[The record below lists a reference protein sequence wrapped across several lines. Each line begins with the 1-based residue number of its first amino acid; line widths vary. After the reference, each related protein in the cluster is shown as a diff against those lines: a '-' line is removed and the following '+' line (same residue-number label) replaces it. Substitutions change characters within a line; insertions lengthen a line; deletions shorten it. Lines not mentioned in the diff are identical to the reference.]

1 MNTYSIM
8 GYSFCG
14 NKKLFHFDGNKLPY
28 RKLEDG
34 YLYIT
39 PLQTMCKTFDNGKS
53 AFLWAKE
60 NCRISNHFVIKKI
73 RSENWHYNFF
83 TKPYVMKQQYNN

>member
-1 MNTYSIM
+1 MFKYKIL

-14 NKKLFHFDGNKLPY
+14 NKKLFHFDRNKLPY

-39 PLQTMCKTFDNGKS
+39 PLQTMEKMFKNGKN
-53 AFLWAKE
+53 AYLWAYD
-60 NCRISNHFVIKKI
+60 NLRVSNYFVIEKVK
-73 RSENWHYNFF
+73 
-83 TKPYVMKQQYNN
+83 